1 MLVSSI
7 ARFDALNTMNNTAF
21 ASMQLSNNMMKF
33 AHQGATFGGEYGL
46 NHLQKIDRN
55 ISSDLATNGL
65 LYKLAYYQEQMTRDL
80 QADEIKKYKI
90 NFVA

>member
-7 ARFDALNTMNNTAF
+7 ARFDALNSMSNAAF
-21 ASMQLSNNMMKF
+21 ASMQLSNNMTKF
-33 AHQGATFGGEYGL
+33 AHNGATFEG
-46 NHLQKIDRN
+46 D
-55 ISSDLATNGL
+55 SDLAALNGVDKRASISQATNGL
-65 LYKLAYYQEQMTRDL
+65 LYKLAYYQEQMLRDM

>member
-7 ARFDALNTMNNTAF
+7 ARFDALNNMNNAAF

-33 AHQGATFGGEYGL
+33 AHNRTFEGDSDLSAL
-46 NHLQKIDRN
+46 NKIDKRAS
-55 ISSDLATNGL
+55 ISQATNGL
-65 LYKLAYYQEQMTRDL
+65 LYKLAYYQEQMLRDM